1 MINGDSMSKIKNVD
15 LDEVNSGMGN
25 IPYTEEEGRRILV
38 VYTCPNC
45 GNREILSLIKA
56 RYCKNCGSLMDYR

>member
-25 IPYTEEEGRRILV
+25 IPYTEEGRRILV

-56 RYCKNCGSLMDYR
+56 RYCKNCGGLMDYR